1 MISDR
6 SRKAISGVHPDLVRV
21 IERADEM
28 GARFTV
34 VCGLRTKAEQELLVK
49 AGKSK
54 TMKSRH
60 LTGHAVDLVDEKFTW
75 GEREMADLAF
85 IVKAAAADCR
95 VPVEWGG
102 DWKSFIDTPH
112 FQLPAGQYPDGEVF
126 EPAPIFNETV
136 NNSPPAV
143 KPLTKSGTM
152 WGSFGTAI
160 AGVGVYLEQS
170 FSALVDAAAKWS
182 EIGPA
187 RDMLANVAGN
197 GKALSLGLL
206 AGCVALI
213 VSRRVNA
220 SQEGKA
226 G

>member
-6 SRKAISGVHPDLVRV
+6 SRKALSGVHPDLVRV
-21 IERADEM
+21 VEKADEL

-34 VCGLRTKAEQELLVK
+34 VCGLRTKDEQELLVK

-54 TMKSRH
+54 TLKSRH
-60 LTGHAVDLVDEKFTW
+60 LTGHAVDLVDEHFTW
-75 GEREMADLAF
+75 SEREMERIAEV
-85 IVKAAAADCR
+85 VKRAAADLR
-95 VPVEWGG
+95 IPIEWGG

-112 FQLPAGQYPDGEVF
+112 FQLPAKQYPDDEV
-126 EPAPIFNETV
+126 IR
-136 NNSPPAV
+136 PAV
-143 KPLTKSGTM
+143 EVAASVPPPPNPLRKSGTI
-152 WGSFGTAI
+152 WGSIGTAL

-213 VSRRVNA
+213 VSRRVKA

>member
-6 SRKAISGVHPDLVRV
+6 SRKALAGVHPDLVRV
-21 IERADEM
+21 IERADAM
-28 GARFTV
+28 GAKFTV
-34 VCGLRTKAEQELLVK
+34 LCGLRTKQQQEELV
-49 AGKSK
+49 AQGKSK

-60 LTGHAVDLVDEKFTW
+60 LTGHAVDLVDERFTW
-75 GEREMADLAF
+75 GEREMADVAF

-95 VPVEWGG
+95 IPIEWGG
-102 DWKSFIDTPH
+102 DWRSFIDTPH
-112 FQLPAGQYPDGEVF
+112 FQLPAAQYPDGEVF
-126 EPAPIFNETV
+126 EPAPAVETAA
-136 NNSPPAV
+136 SSQPAV

-152 WGSFGTAI
+152 WGSFGTAV

-213 VSRRVNA
+213 VSRRVKA